1 MKRQLKGIAILLLS
15 ILLML
20 GFTVGLDHIEENF
33 FTWQHCFVVLGLVGA
48 VIVFL
53 PEKSGK

>member
-20 GFTVGLDHIEENF
+20 GFTVGMDYINEYE
-33 FTWQHCFVVLGLVGA
+33 FTWQLFFIILGIFGA
-48 VIVFL
+48 VIVFF
-53 PEKSGK
+53 PDKSDK